1 MPGAAVSVNRVS
13 AAAAMA
19 GLAGSSGVILAALGA
34 HVISDPRLSIAADF
48 LLFHAAAA
56 LAACGLALV
65 FRDGGA
71 WFLAAAWAFLG
82 GAVLFAGGLCA
93 PALTGKSLLLMAAP
107 LGGLILI
114 AAWLLVAWAAL
125 MAARAAS
132 AMRHQA
138 QSDS

>member
-1 MPGAAVSVNRVS
+1 MAAVSVNRVS
-13 AAAAMA
+13 PAAAAA

-56 LAACGLALV
+56 LAACGLALA
-65 FRDGGA
+65 FRYCGA

-82 GAVLFAGGLCA
+82 GAVLFAGGLSA
-93 PALTGKSLLLMAAP
+93 PALTGKSWLPMAAP

-114 AAWLLVAWAAL
+114 AAWLWVALAAL
-125 MAARAAS
+125 MAARATS
-132 AMRHQA
+132 AMRQQG